1 MSLVRQLG
9 LEPPHGALL
18 VSARG
23 RWHEWQGTFPVL
35 GVCEDLLELPGWVRE
50 ADPAKANEVLLALA
64 ELGAADGG
72 NDPAAAAALV
82 WLLIP
87 GAVGIAR
94 ALMPLSE
101 RVDELVAAQLW
112 ICARTVSWAKGVRV
126 AATILMNARR
136 GVMTDLGLSADARAS
151 RTEVPS
157 ADLALG
163 VGRFASATPVGTSHP
178 PDVWA
183 TDDAFLLRCLLE
195 EAVTGGVV
203 SRDDVRLLLHLAQA
217 ADTSRAGRGRGGLL
231 ARATST
237 DVARE
242 RGVSRASVARQADRA
257 LRALRQSYARDV
269 RAA

>member
-1 MSLVRQLG
+1 M
-9 LEPPHGALL
+9 
-18 VSARG
+18 
-23 RWHEWQGTFPVL
+23 
-35 GVCEDLLELPGWVRE
+35 
-50 ADPAKANEVLLALA
+50 
-64 ELGAADGG
+64 
-72 NDPAAAAALV
+72 
-82 WLLIP
+82 
-87 GAVGIAR
+87 
-94 ALMPLSE
+94 
-101 RVDELVAAQLW
+101 
-112 ICARTVSWAKGVRV
+112 
-126 AATILMNARR
+126 
-136 GVMTDLGLSADARAS
+136 
-151 RTEVPS
+151 
-157 ADLALG
+157 
-163 VGRFASATPVGTSHP
+163 
-178 PDVWA
+178 WA